1 MGAYEVWYEEKTRYA
16 YIVIN
21 SFKLKTIGVHR
32 IGIET
37 LKLWLNESERI
48 WVLVA
53 NSNILIPTSVQP
65 DGINLWYF
73 KLRLFDLIE
82 IDLNISGLRHWVAKI

>member
-16 YIVIN
+16 NIVIN

-37 LKLWLNESERI
+37 LKL
-48 WVLVA
+48 
-53 NSNILIPTSVQP
+53 
-65 DGINLWYF
+65 
-73 KLRLFDLIE
+73 
-82 IDLNISGLRHWVAKI
+82 